1 MDSQVK
7 RVRDNRRVGGGG
19 CHRRRRGLRE
29 AQDCG
34 CCGALVKKIGVIRA
48 TFLTSACQE
57 SKMTTEGGCLLSMYV
72 CMYIFRPGGREAR
85 KVPYGGTGRAELES
99 LMLKST

>member
-7 RVRDNRRVGGGG
+7 RVRDNRRAGGGG

-57 SKMTTEGGCLLSMYV
+57 SKMTKEGCVLGPCMYV
-72 CMYIFRPGGREAR
+72 CMYIFRPGGREAPE
-85 KVPYGGTGRAELES
+85 VS
-99 LMLKST
+99 

>member
-7 RVRDNRRVGGGG
+7 RVWDNRRAGGGG

-57 SKMTTEGGCLLSMYV
+57 SKMTKEGDDN
-72 CMYIFRPGGREAR
+72 II
-85 KVPYGGTGRAELES
+85 RAG
-99 LMLKST
+99 

>member
-7 RVRDNRRVGGGG
+7 RVRDYRRAGGGG

-48 TFLTSACQE
+48 TFLTSVCQE
-57 SKMTTEGGCLLSMYV
+57 SKMTKATLYEELEGGIIV
-72 CMYIFRPGGREAR
+72 
-85 KVPYGGTGRAELES
+85 
-99 LMLKST
+99 

>member
-7 RVRDNRRVGGGG
+7 RVRDNRRAGGGG

-29 AQDCG
+29 AQGCG

-57 SKMTTEGGCLLSMYV
+57 SKMTKEGNMYFVGPRIYQYGVAGKTPKRTEQRQKLL
-72 CMYIFRPGGREAR
+72 
-85 KVPYGGTGRAELES
+85 GTRLI
-99 LMLKST
+99 LKCEN

>member
-7 RVRDNRRVGGGG
+7 RVRDNRRAGGGG

-57 SKMTTEGGCLLSMYV
+57 SKMTKEGFDWLCVTGWLLGP
-72 CMYIFRPGGREAR
+72 PGNSQAE
-85 KVPYGGTGRAELES
+85 RAGACQ
-99 LMLKST
+99 T

>member
-7 RVRDNRRVGGGG
+7 RVRDNRRAGGGG

-57 SKMTTEGGCLLSMYV
+57 SKMTKEGEYQARGVMVSGCRV
-72 CMYIFRPGGREAR
+72 
-85 KVPYGGTGRAELES
+85 VPTNVEQALWQ
-99 LMLKST
+99 